1 MDGLQW
7 IIGYA
12 VLKGDLRDDDPLL
25 TRIAQTASDL
35 SLQRKL
41 NISFLAVLLWFEKFV
56 LKGSLF
62 CLVVVSVL
70 FIGHRH

>member
-1 MDGLQW
+1 MDGLQC

-41 NISFLAVLLWFEKFV
+41 NISFLAVLLWFE
-56 LKGSLF
+56 
-62 CLVVVSVL
+62 
-70 FIGHRH
+70 